1 MARFLNLASSGE
13 IQRGK
18 RKKTLRRKVKIGP
31 VALCFVTILLLCLV
45 SLFYLTQGNQVATKG
60 YEIKDLENKLN
71 NLKEENRKLEL
82 EAASLQSVRNVEEGA
97 KKLNM
102 VPIEKMSYVTT
113 SGTAVALKKN

>member
-1 MARFLNLASSGE
+1 MARFLTLASSGE

-31 VALCFVTILLLCLV
+31 VALCFVTILLFCLV

-82 EAASLQSVRNVEEGA
+82 EAAGLQSVRNVEEGA